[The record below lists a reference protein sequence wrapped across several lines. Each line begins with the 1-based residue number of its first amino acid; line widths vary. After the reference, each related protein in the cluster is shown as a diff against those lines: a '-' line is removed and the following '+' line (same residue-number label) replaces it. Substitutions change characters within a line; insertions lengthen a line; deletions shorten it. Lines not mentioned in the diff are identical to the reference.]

1 MTITCKI
8 KETGRE
14 FVPDK
19 VDFDKRI
26 VIEDASME
34 EIEGMIG
41 EYLFDEVEITIKG
54 KYQLHRS
61 SSYWSS
67 SNDIS

>member
-1 MTITCKI
+1 MNITCKI
-8 KETGRE
+8 KETGRV

-34 EIEGMIG
+34 DLEGLIG
-41 EYLFDEVEITIKG
+41 EYSFDEVEIKG
-54 KYQLHRS
+54 KIRCET
-61 SSYWSS
+61 
-67 SNDIS
+67 